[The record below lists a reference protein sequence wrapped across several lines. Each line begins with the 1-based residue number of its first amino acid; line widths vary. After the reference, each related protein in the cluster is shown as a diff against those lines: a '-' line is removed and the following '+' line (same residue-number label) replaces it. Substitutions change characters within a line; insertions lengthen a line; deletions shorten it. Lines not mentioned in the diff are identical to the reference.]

1 MDDDGG
7 GLPRGRGG
15 YDGATVVLSVDGVSG
30 YRTKFSSRDSL
41 DDVENRWWVDMV
53 VVWRRRVATIL

>member
-15 YDGATVVLSVDGVSG
+15 CEGATVVLSVDGVSG
-30 YRTKFSSRDSL
+30 YRTKFSSRDSP

-53 VVWRRRVATIL
+53 VV